1 MFTIKILKKTLKSII
16 NHLKMNRM
24 KQITI
29 LGGSGFLG
37 SVLSDLL
44 VEKKYKVVILDT
56 KLKGHF

>member
-1 MFTIKILKKTLKSII
+1 
-16 NHLKMNRM
+16 MNRM

-56 KLKGHF
+56 KLKGHFKKSKIYQRQYFER